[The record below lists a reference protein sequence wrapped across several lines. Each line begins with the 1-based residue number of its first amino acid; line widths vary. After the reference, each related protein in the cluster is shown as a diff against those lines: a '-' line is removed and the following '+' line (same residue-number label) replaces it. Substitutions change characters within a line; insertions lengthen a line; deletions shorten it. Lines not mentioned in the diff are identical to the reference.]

1 VARIRGEKI
10 KLRVSRNRIDQLT
23 KASAGETGGSSS
35 GSSSGTSSGKGD
47 EA

>member
-1 VARIRGEKI
+1 MDGDVLEVEVARLRGEKI

-23 KASAGETGGSSS
+23 KGGSTE
-35 GSSSGTSSGKGD
+35 GNGKGD